1 MKYITIKEGII
12 DEVNPSE
19 KVDGYQICVK
29 SEGRIH
35 CEFISGTKIKN
46 LCKVLRVS
54 SVEALVGKTVSVV
67 LSGDSTMMTPLAFG
81 EFIFKET
88 FVYVD
93 NIKTDDVVG
102 LAGII
107 QRVRWNSDPDFP
119 DSVTITIIES

>member
-67 LSGDSTMMTPLAFG
+67 LSGDSPLAFG

-93 NIKTDDVVG
+93 NINTDDVVG